1 MNKVIIIFGLMLILI
16 AGVAFYQF
24 SKTQQSQVKT
34 SGKVTIAAH
43 TFDVEVVR
51 DSKDQQIGLT
61 KYNSMGESQ
70 GMLFIFEQPGNYGFW
85 MRNMKFPLD
94 IIFIR
99 NDTVVSLHQ
108 EVQPVEQ
115 DADNPPVY
123 RSEVP
128 ADKVLEIQSG
138 LAEKYNIKTGDKV
151 KFEL

>member
-1 MNKVIIIFGLMLILI
+1 MNKIIVIFGLILIII

-24 SKTQQSQVKT
+24 SKNQGQQMQT
-34 SGKVTIAAH
+34 NGKATINEQ

-51 DSKDQQIGLT
+51 DAKDQQIGLT
-61 KYNSMGESQ
+61 KYNAINENQ
-70 GMLFIFEQPGNYGFW
+70 GMLFIFERPDTYGFW

-99 NDTVVSLHQ
+99 DDTVVAISK

-115 DADNPPVY
+115 EAENPPVY
-123 RSEVP
+123 QPEVP

-151 KFEL
+151 EFEL